1 MSTKRK
7 IKMYNFLLMY
17 RNFLQMNR
25 FDNFVD
31 NRQFQ
36 CLGCRKSFEL
46 NLESS
51 IFHFSN
57 SISVRIWFIWHR
69 KICDVALNVDIA
81 SQSGLWFKEIQINTE
96 LELHRAK
103 NCPEV
108 TRCFWD
114 VMFCKFLHFVF
125 ARIIFWKHSS
135 LQI

>member
-1 MSTKRK
+1 MD
-7 IKMYNFLLMY
+7 NFLLMY
-17 RNFLQMNR
+17 PNFLQMYR
-25 FDNFVD
+25 FNNFVD
-31 NRQFQ
+31 NRHFQ

-46 NLESS
+46 NLEV
-51 IFHFSN
+51 FHFSFFSN

-69 KICDVALNVDIA
+69 KLCDVALNVDIA
-81 SQSGLWFKEIQINTE
+81 SQSGLWFKEIQINTG
-96 LELHRAK
+96 LELHRVK
-103 NCPEV
+103 ICPEV